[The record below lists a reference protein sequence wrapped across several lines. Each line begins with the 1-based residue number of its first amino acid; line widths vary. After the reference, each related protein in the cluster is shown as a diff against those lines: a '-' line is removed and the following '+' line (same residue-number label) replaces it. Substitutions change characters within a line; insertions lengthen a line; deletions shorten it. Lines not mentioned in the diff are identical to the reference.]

1 LYNLRENVE
10 FYKKQEFMIERN
22 KYLNQLIDSKCNGFP
37 KVITGIR
44 RCGKS
49 YLLKEIFKNH
59 LLESGVDE
67 EHFVLIEL
75 DDNQNAKLRNPI
87 ELSRYVRKKV
97 SGREGVFYVV
107 LDEIQ
112 RVFDIVNPELT
123 GGAIVLAKKEDKETV
138 SFVDVVMGLASL
150 PNVDL
155 YVTGSNSKLLSK
167 DIVTQFRDK
176 ATQIHMAPLSFA
188 EYYAYVGGSKTEA
201 FYEYL
206 LHGGMPLAVL
216 SDRQQ
221 KEAYLEGL
229 FATTYFKDILEHHG
243 FQKQWAL
250 DDLADSLSS
259 MVGKVINSERIANT
273 LRSEGKTSL
282 DPKTVQAYID
292 AFVDA
297 FLLCEAPRY
306 DVKGRA
312 LIGAG
317 KKYYFADTGLRNA
330 RLRFAFPDLGQLM
343 ENVVFNEL
351 LYRGYQVS
359 VGVLPTV
366 GKDGFG
372 KSVRKDYEIDFVAR
386 KGYDAIYIQIAQSVA
401 DPEVLKKELRPF
413 DFVRGQARNVLVV
426 GEPIPETRNPDGTYV
441 VGIADFLLNLR

>member
-1 LYNLRENVE
+1 
-10 FYKKQEFMIERN
+10 MIERN
-22 KYLNQLIDSKCNGFP
+22 QYLDQLISSARNGFP

-49 YLLKEIFKNH
+49 YLLKEIFKKH

-67 EHFVLIEL
+67 EHFVLVEL
-75 DDNQNAKLRNPI
+75 DDDKNARLRNPI
-87 ELSRYVRKKV
+87 ELSRHIREKV
-97 SGREGVFYVV
+97 IGQEGVFTVV
-107 LDEIQ
+107 LDEVQ

-123 GGAIVLAKKEDKETV
+123 GGAIVLAKKEDEETI
-138 SFVDVVMGLASL
+138 SFVDVVMGLSAL

-167 DIVTQFRDK
+167 DIITQFRDK

-188 EYYAYVGGSKTEA
+188 EYYAYVGGSKSEA

-259 MVGKVINSERIANT
+259 MVGKLINPERIANT
-273 LRSEGKTSL
+273 LKSEGKTSL

-297 FLLCEAPRY
+297 FLLSEAPRY
-306 DVKGRA
+306 DLKGRA

-343 ENVVFNEL
+343 ENAVFNEL
-351 LYRGYQVS
+351 IYRGYQVS

-366 GKDGFG
+366 GKDNTG

-386 KGYDAIYIQIAQSVA
+386 KGYDAIYVQIAQSVA
-401 DPEVLKKELRPF
+401 NVDVLKKELRPF
-413 DFVRGQARNVLVV
+413 DFVRGEAKNVLVV
-426 GEPIPETRNPDGTYV
+426 GEPIPETRNPDGSYI
-441 VGIADFLLNLR
+441 VGVSEFLLGLK

>member
-1 LYNLRENVE
+1 
-10 FYKKQEFMIERN
+10 MIERN
-22 KYLNQLIDSKCNGFP
+22 KYLNQLIKAAGNGFP

-49 YLLKEIFKNH
+49 YLLKEIFKQH

-67 EHFVLIEL
+67 EHFVLVEL
-75 DDNQNAKLRNPI
+75 DDNANAKLRNPI
-87 ELSRYVRKKV
+87 ELSRFVREMV
-97 SGREGVFYVV
+97 SGRGGVFYVI

-112 RVFDIVNPELT
+112 RVFDVVNPELT
-123 GGAIVLAKKEDKETV
+123 GGEIVLAKKEDKEII

-155 YVTGSNSKLLSK
+155 YVTGSNSKMLSK

-188 EYYAYVGGSKTEA
+188 EHYAYVGGSKTEA

-243 FQKQWAL
+243 FQKRLAL

-259 MVGKVINSERIANT
+259 MVGKIINPERIANT
-273 LRSEGKTSL
+273 LKSEGKTSL

-317 KKYYFADTGLRNA
+317 RKYYFADTGLRNA

-366 GKDGFG
+366 GKDNEG

-386 KGYDAIYIQIAQSVA
+386 RGYDALYIQIAQSVA
-401 DPEVLKKELRPF
+401 NPDVLKKELRPF
-413 DFVRGQARNVLVV
+413 DFVRGEAKNVLVV

-441 VGIADFLLNLR
+441 IGVTDFLLGLE

>member
-1 LYNLRENVE
+1 
-10 FYKKQEFMIERN
+10 MIERN
-22 KYLNQLIDSKCNGFP
+22 KYLNQLIASVGNGFP

-49 YLLKEIFKNH
+49 YLLKEIFKKH

-67 EHFVLIEL
+67 GHFILIEL
-75 DDNQNAKLRNPI
+75 DDNQNAKLRNPM
-87 ELSRYVRKKV
+87 ELSRHVRKKV
-97 SGREGVFYVV
+97 SSQEGVFYVV

-112 RVFDIVNPELT
+112 RVFSIVNPELT
-123 GGAIVLAKKEDKETV
+123 GGKIVLAKKEDKEII

-188 EYYAYVGGSKTEA
+188 EYYAYVGGYQSEA

-221 KEAYLEGL
+221 KETYLEGL

-259 MVGKVINSERIANT
+259 MVGKVINTERITNT
-273 LRSEGKTSL
+273 LKSEGKTSL
-282 DPKTVQAYID
+282 DPKTVQSYID

-297 FLLCEAPRY
+297 FLLSEAPRY
-306 DVKGRA
+306 DLKGRA

-343 ENVVFNEL
+343 ENAVFNEL
-351 LYRGYQVS
+351 IYRGYQVS

-366 GKDGFG
+366 GKDGAG
-372 KSVRKDYEIDFVAR
+372 KSVRRDYEVDFVAR
-386 KGYDAIYIQIAQSVA
+386 RGYDAIYIQIAQNVA
-401 DPEVLKKELRPF
+401 DPTVLAKELRPF
-413 DFVRGQARNVLVV
+413 DFVRGEAKNVLVV
-426 GEPIPETRNPDGTYV
+426 GDPIPETRNPDGTYV

>member
-1 LYNLRENVE
+1 
-10 FYKKQEFMIERN
+10 MIERN
-22 KYLNQLIDSKCNGFP
+22 KYLKQLIDAMGNGFP

-49 YLLKEIFKNH
+49 YLLKEIFKKH
-59 LLESGVDE
+59 LFELGVKKE
-67 EHFVLIEL
+67 NFILIEL
-75 DDNQNAKLRNPI
+75 DDNENAKLRNPM
-87 ELSRYVRKKV
+87 ELSKAIRERV
-97 SGREGVFYVV
+97 SGHEGVFYVV

-112 RVFDIVNPELT
+112 RVFKIVNPELT
-123 GGAIVLAKKEDKETV
+123 GGEIVLAKKEDEETV
-138 SFVDVVMGLASL
+138 SFVDAVMGLASL

-188 EYYAYVGGSKTEA
+188 EYYAYVGGSKYEA

-216 SDRQQ
+216 SSREQ
-221 KEAYLEGL
+221 KETYLEGL

-243 FQKQWAL
+243 FYKQWAL

-259 MVGKVINSERIANT
+259 MVGKVISPERIANT
-273 LRSEGKTSL
+273 LKSEGRTSL
-282 DPKTVQAYID
+282 NPKTVQTYID

-297 FLLCEAPRY
+297 FLLSEAPRY

-312 LIGAG
+312 MIGAG

-351 LYRGYQVS
+351 SYRGYQVS
-359 VGVLPTV
+359 VGVLSTV
-366 GKDGFG
+366 GKNIEG
-372 KSVRKDYEIDFVAR
+372 KSVRKDYEIDFIAR
-386 KGYDAIYIQIAQSVA
+386 KGYDAIYIQIAQSVGNS
-401 DPEVLKKELRPF
+401 EVLKKELRPF
-413 DFVRGQARNVLVV
+413 DFVRGEARNVLVV
-426 GEPIPETRNPDGTYV
+426 GEPIPETRNDDGTYV
-441 VGIADFLLNLR
+441 VGIADFLLNLQ

>member
-1 LYNLRENVE
+1 
-10 FYKKQEFMIERN
+10 MIERN
-22 KYLNQLIDSKCNGFP
+22 KYLNQLIDSTGNGFP

-49 YLLKEIFKNH
+49 YLLKEIFKRH

-67 EHFVLIEL
+67 GHFILIEL
-75 DDNQNAKLRNPI
+75 DDNENARLRNPL
-87 ELSRYVRKKV
+87 ELSRHVREKV
-97 SGREGVFYVV
+97 LGQKGVFYVV
-107 LDEIQ
+107 LDEVQ

-123 GGAIVLAKKEDKETV
+123 GGKIVLAKKEDKEIV
-138 SFVDVVMGLASL
+138 SFVDVVMGLAAL

-188 EYYAYVGGSKTEA
+188 EYYAYVGGSKSEA

-216 SDRQQ
+216 SDREQ

-229 FATTYFKDILEHHG
+229 FDTTYFKDILEHHG

-259 MVGKVINSERIANT
+259 MVGKVINPERIANT
-273 LRSEGKTSL
+273 LKSEGKTTL
-282 DPKTVQAYID
+282 DPKTVQTYID
-292 AFVDA
+292 SFVDA
-297 FLLCEAPRY
+297 FLLSEAPRY

-343 ENVVFNEL
+343 ENAVYNEL
-351 LYRGYQVS
+351 VYRGYQVS

-366 GKDGFG
+366 GKDSAG

-386 KGYDAIYIQIAQSVA
+386 KGYDAIYVQIAQSVSNA
-401 DPEVLKKELRPF
+401 DVLKKELRPF
-413 DFVRGQARNVLVV
+413 DFVRGEAKNVLVV
-426 GEPIPETRNPDGTYV
+426 GEPIPETRNPDGTYI
-441 VGIADFLLNLR
+441 VGVSEFLLDLK

>member
-1 LYNLRENVE
+1 
-10 FYKKQEFMIERN
+10 MIERN
-22 KYLNQLIDSKCNGFP
+22 KYLGQLIKAAGNGFP

-49 YLLKEIFKNH
+49 YLLKEIYKKH

-67 EHFVLIEL
+67 GHFILIEL
-75 DDNQNAKLRNPI
+75 DDNVNAKLRNPL
-87 ELSRYVRKKV
+87 ELSRCVREKV
-97 SGREGVFYVV
+97 FGRDGVFYIV

-123 GGAIVLAKKEDKETV
+123 DGEIVLAKKEDKEII
-138 SFVDVVMGLASL
+138 SFVDVVMGLSSL

-188 EYYAYVGGSKTEA
+188 EYYNYIGGSKTEA

-216 SDRQQ
+216 SDRKQ

-259 MVGKVINSERIANT
+259 MVGKVINPERIANT
-273 LRSEGKTSL
+273 LKSEGKTSL

-297 FLLCEAPRY
+297 FLLCGAPRY
-306 DVKGRA
+306 DVKGRS

-359 VGVLPTV
+359 IGVLPTV
-366 GKDGFG
+366 GKDPSG
-372 KSVRKDYEIDFVAR
+372 KSVRKDYEIDFIAR
-386 KGYDAIYIQIAQSVA
+386 KGYDALYIQIAQSVA
-401 DPEVLKKELRPF
+401 NPDVLKKELRPF
-413 DFVRGQARNVLVV
+413 DFVRGEAKNVLVV
-426 GEPIPETRNPDGTYV
+426 GDPVPETRNPDGTYL
-441 VGIADFLLNLR
+441 VGVADFLLNLE